1 MLETFLR
8 RIMSENGG
16 FMRDDDIA
24 ELAKLDRLRQVL
36 VRCGNGRFVT
46 AADSVAHFVG
56 IIERDFDRLQSQAA
70 ESNEA
75 SAVLIAACGGSDY
88 VRDVS
93 LLASDPCYRGDY
105 RPTTP
110 GAAPSTTYKPA
121 KAIAASRKPE
131 RYVNNF
137 REEDCGGAFDG
148 FGVISDADPGL

>member
-56 IIERDFDRLQSQAA
+56 IIEREHGDDF
-70 ESNEA
+70 EP
-75 SAVLIAACGGSDY
+75 GSDY

-105 RPTTP
+105 RPCTTT
-110 GAAPSTTYKPA
+110 GMSTTYKPA
-121 KAIAASRKPE
+121 KAIAASRKPDP
-131 RYVNNF
+131 YVNNF

-148 FGVISDADPGL
+148 FSVTSDADPGL